1 MGTMLHIHH
10 RGAAGAPP
18 VVLLHGFMGRGAA
31 WADWSAR
38 LATTHQVLMP
48 DLPGHGASVGL
59 EDQAYTMPGA
69 AAALLEGLDAAAV
82 ARADVVGYSMGG
94 RLALYLAVCHP
105 ARVRSLTLVSASPG
119 LRTAKAR
126 AKRRRQ
132 DAARAEALQADF
144 AGFVARWY
152 GQPVFDGLS
161 PQLRAARVALRQDND
176 PAELARSLQ
185 GMGTGA
191 QPPLWERLDALAVS
205 TAALAGGRDAKYVA
219 MAQAMAAA
227 RPAITAHVCAG
238 AGHVVQDEHAGALH
252 RVLAL
257 QLSPVPICL

>member
-1 MGTMLHIHH
+1 LAATH
-10 RGAAGAPP
+10 R
-18 VVLLHGFMGRGAA
+18 
-31 WADWSAR
+31 
-38 LATTHQVLMP
+38 VLMP

-59 EDQAYTMPGA
+59 EAQAYTMPGA
-69 AAALLEGLDAAAV
+69 AAALVEGLDAEAV
-82 ARADVVGYSMGG
+82 ACADVVGYSMGG
-94 RLALYLAVCHP
+94 RLALYLALHHP

-126 AKRRRQ
+126 AERRRQ
-132 DAARAEALQADF
+132 DAARADALQADF
-144 AGFVARWY
+144 EGFVARWY
-152 GQPVFDGLS
+152 GQPVFGGLS
-161 PQLRAARVALRQDND
+161 PELRSTRVAFRQEND
-176 PAELARSLQ
+176 PAELARSLH

-219 MAQAMAAA
+219 IAQAMAAA

-238 AGHVVQDEHAGALH
+238 AGHVVQDEHATAFR

-257 QLSPVPICL
+257 QLSPPPVRL

>member
-1 MGTMLHIHH
+1 MLHIHR
-10 RGAAGAPP
+10 RGAISAPP
-18 VVLLHGFMGRGAA
+18 VVLLHGFMGRGAS

-38 LATTHQVLMP
+38 LAATHRVLMP

-59 EDQAYTMPGA
+59 DDHAYTMPGA
-69 AAALLEGLDAAAV
+69 AAALVEGLDAEAV

-94 RLALYLAVCHP
+94 RLALYLALHHP

-119 LRTAKAR
+119 LRTAEAR
-126 AKRRRQ
+126 AERRRQ
-132 DAARAEALQADF
+132 DAARADDLQSDF
-144 AGFVARWY
+144 EGFVARWY

-161 PQLRAARVALRQDND
+161 PELRAARVALRQEND
-176 PAELARSLQ
+176 PAELARSLH

-205 TAALAGGRDAKYVA
+205 TAALAGGRDAKYIA
-219 MAQAMAAA
+219 IAQAMAAA
-227 RPAITAHVCAG
+227 SPAITAYVCAG
-238 AGHVVQDEHAGALH
+238 AGHVVQDEHAAAFR

-257 QLSPVPICL
+257 QLSPFPVRL